1 MKTIYTLCIL
11 VSMNFTVNAQT
22 LYFSDAPFKMAEIP
36 TTEGKTSFSDQGSIY
51 GLYVITGKT
60 LDDYYTPGDITDY
73 PQYRYASHN
82 FGVSVKGT
90 DIYNETV
97 TATVIEQ
104 NGALFIYMG
113 IFPFSGGNLD
123 VSAKS
128 WWDALWRDAEK
139 GTMVLKLHSKY
150 KFKFKTEIEVEYTA
164 KYDEDQLKEMFY
176 DARSEASDFYNNFI
190 VKDKEKK
197 DAASGIPDIYTE
209 SFSQFSDLA
218 YSDEELSV
226 ENIKKYLEVELEA
239 KITILK
245 IGTLHPE
252 SSWTVMKNKYGEIL
266 NLSSPQMLLIYKN
279 ESTGWCHYTMF
290 HILKD
295 YSGGGNYLDPYIKN
309 NTGHQR
315 GRCNCDNIKL

>member
-1 MKTIYTLCIL
+1 MSL
-11 VSMNFTVNAQT
+11 VCNAQT
-22 LYFSDAPFKMAEIP
+22 FYFSDAPFEMAEIP
-36 TTEGKTSFSDQGSIY
+36 KANDKTSFSDQGSIY
-51 GLYVITGKT
+51 GLYVVPGKT
-60 LDDYYTPGDITDY
+60 LDDYYTRGDITDE
-73 PQYRYASHN
+73 PEYRYARSGHA
-82 FGVSVKGT
+82 FGVTVKGT
-90 DIYNETV
+90 DIYNEIV
-97 TATVIEQ
+97 KSTVIEK
-104 NGALFIYMG
+104 NGAIFIHMG

-123 VSAKS
+123 ESTFS
-128 WWDALWRDAEK
+128 WWQALWRDAEK
-139 GTMVLKLHSKY
+139 GTLVLKLNSKD
-150 KFKFKTEIEVEYTA
+150 KFKFKIEIEVDYTA

-176 DARSEASDFYNNFI
+176 DARSEASDFYDGFT
-190 VKDKEKK
+190 VRDKEKN

-226 ENIKKYLEVELEA
+226 ENIKKYLEVELGA
-239 KITILK
+239 KISILK

-266 NLSSPQMLLIYKN
+266 NLSSSQMLLIYKN

-295 YSGGGNYLDPYIKN
+295 YAGGGNYLSPYIKN